1 MFPPMPSVLRAL
13 LVSAVA
19 TGAAA
24 AVLHLLKPESAAP
37 PRPPRRPAP
46 AAGIVD
52 ADALPEAERDLLLRE
67 LDAHV

>member
-1 MFPPMPSVLRAL
+1 MPKLLRAL
-13 LVSAVA
+13 FVSAVA

-24 AVLHLLKPESAAP
+24 AVLRLLTPEAAAP
-37 PRPPRRPAP
+37 PPRRRRPA
-46 AAGIVD
+46 ASDGVID